1 MAHLDWRRAVAV
13 RSPEPRVVASA
24 WIRNGRG
31 NLCRKISGHWCTV
44 YKHDGRYRF
53 VRNHEFSRN
62 TYATEREACEAACR
76 SA

>member
-1 MAHLDWRRAVAV
+1 MAKLDWRRAVAV
-13 RSPEPRVVASA
+13 PPAEPMVVASP

-31 NLCRKISGHWCTV
+31 NLSRRIAGEWCTV
-44 YKHDGRYRF
+44 YKRDGRYRF
-53 VRNHEFSRN
+53 VRNHVFSRE